1 MVDISDDTQR
11 VRGRVEVRSGA
22 IRRRRWTAEEK
33 GRIVAVAVA
42 PGAVIA
48 DVARRHDLTPQ
59 HLSNWIRAAKDG
71 RFALPADES
80 VTFVPLV
87 TSGPI
92 AVAPS
97 ASSRER
103 AMLIEIGVGSI
114 VVRVANGADGATL
127 EAVVRAIMR
136 AADR

>member
-1 MVDISDDTQR
+1 MSQGRAPISQIPFC
-11 VRGRVEVRSGA
+11 EKL
-22 IRRRRWTAEEK
+22 WTL
-33 GRIVAVAVA
+33 
-42 PGAVIA
+42 P
-48 DVARRHDLTPQ
+48 
-59 HLSNWIRAAKDG
+59 